1 MDETVEEI
9 ENTGSQTRSQR
20 HRLSHLFNANDK
32 VLQSIALEAKKNTKS
47 SRSRTLKKEGWKKT
61 KKLSGYDNL
70 EDSFAYR
77 PQSTRIERP
86 SKSHYENSEIPSI
99 TNEYIST
106 ENESVPKLTKNK
118 RKKKPV
124 VIFSSSDEEKQEP
137 QEKHLDAKIKN
148 IKERLKRRRN
158 AKVLAPDTPELDRK
172 RGRKVFAE
180 VQVVSET
187 DDEMP
192 ELEKKIDEL

>member
-1 MDETVEEI
+1 M
-9 ENTGSQTRSQR
+9 
-20 HRLSHLFNANDK
+20 
-32 VLQSIALEAKKNTKS
+32 KS
-47 SRSRTLKKEGWKKT
+47 
-61 KKLSGYDNL
+61 
-70 EDSFAYR
+70 
-77 PQSTRIERP
+77 
-86 SKSHYENSEIPSI
+86 
-99 TNEYIST
+99 
-106 ENESVPKLTKNK
+106 
-118 RKKKPV
+118 
-124 VIFSSSDEEKQEP
+124 
-137 QEKHLDAKIKN
+137 